1 MTGGTEGGG
10 GKISGGDNTR
20 WGREEVESML
30 AQRRWTDTDGTGVR
44 AQLLAQKEIH
54 QMALEGQTLHT
65 RNWRHPLV
73 RLAAIWAGWR
83 RLWRS

>member
-1 MTGGTEGGG
+1 VTGGTEGGG
-10 GKISGGDNTR
+10 Q
-20 WGREEVESML
+20 EVESMV
-30 AQRRWTDTDGTGVR
+30 AQHRWTDTDGTGVR

-54 QMALEGQTLHT
+54 QLESQS
-65 RNWRHPLV
+65 WRHPLM

>member
-1 MTGGTEGGG
+1 MRGGTEGGG
-10 GKISGGDNTR
+10 GKTSVGQNTR

-30 AQRRWTDTDGTGVR
+30 AERRWADTDGTGVR

-54 QMALEGQTLHT
+54 QLETQT
-65 RNWRHPLV
+65 RRHPLV